1 MSRNKKVVFGV
12 AFVLFLIVLWVS
24 VYFICLQIKP
34 KGDNVV
40 TAKELAELDDK
51 DTTLYDG
58 TIIVEDKEYA
68 LKDLSKSELGDTVVV
83 KVKLDDKELKGYI
96 TCSDVVTKPEIKLF
110 DNGAYAKVILKD
122 DTDTK

>member
-40 TAKELAELDDK
+40 TAKDLAELDDK

-96 TCSDVVTKPEIKLF
+96 TYSDVVTKPEIKLF

>member
-1 MSRNKKVVFGV
+1 MSKSKKVVFGV
-12 AFVLFLIVLWVS
+12 AFVLFLVALWFS

-83 KVKLDDKELKGYI
+83 KVKLDNKELKGYI
-96 TCSDVVTKPEIKLF
+96 TYSDVVTKPEIKLF

>member
-96 TCSDVVTKPEIKLF
+96 TYSDVVTKPEIKLF

>member
-12 AFVLFLIVLWVS
+12 AFVLFLIVLWFS

-96 TCSDVVTKPEIKLF
+96 TYSDVVTKPEIKLF

>member
-68 LKDLSKSELGDTVVV
+68 LKDLSKSKLGDTVVV

-96 TCSDVVTKPEIKLF
+96 TYSDVVTKPEIKLF
-110 DNGAYAKVILKD
+110 DNGAYTKVILKD

>member
-1 MSRNKKVVFGV
+1 MSKSKKVVFGV
-12 AFVLFLIVLWVS
+12 SFVLFLVTLWFS

-51 DTTLYDG
+51 DITLYDG
-58 TIIVEDKEYA
+58 TVIIEDKEYK

-83 KVKLDDKELKGYI
+83 KVKLDNKELKGYI
-96 TCSDVVTKPEIKLF
+96 TYSDVVTKPEIKLF

>member
-96 TCSDVVTKPEIKLF
+96 TYSDVVTKPEIKLF

-122 DTDTK
+122 DIVTK

>member
-12 AFVLFLIVLWVS
+12 AFVLFLIVLWIS

-34 KGDNVV
+34 KGDNVI
-40 TAKELAELDDK
+40 TAKELAEFDDK

-96 TCSDVVTKPEIKLF
+96 TYSDVVTKPEIKLF

>member
-1 MSRNKKVVFGV
+1 MSRNKKVIFGV

-96 TCSDVVTKPEIKLF
+96 TYSDVVTKPEIKLF

>member
-12 AFVLFLIVLWVS
+12 AFVLFLIVLWFS

-96 TCSDVVTKPEIKLF
+96 TYSDVVTKPEIKLF
-110 DNGAYAKVILKD
+110 DNDAYAKVILKD